1 MKKIILLTTTLLAL
15 TACNQQEF
23 NTDQQKFEAYLQ
35 TKRVSIEDKG
45 RAERLR
51 AEYERRA
58 ALANAIYDSGELE
71 TALVDAEL
79 EEFRK
84 ELLIS
89 RYFEQYLNDAVTEQG
104 IQNFYSENVDQYKS
118 RKAKVSHILFR
129 TNARMDEIARQ
140 AVLTTATAAYS
151 RLTSGEDFA
160 VVAKETSEDTVSGEK
175 GGELG
180 WINEGAVSDGFSA
193 KVFSMKAGD
202 VSEPFL
208 TDFGFHIVKV
218 VEEPQDV
225 TKPLNA
231 LKGDI
236 RYQLRNQSKKA
247 ETKRLLDIAGYKA
260 KAAISESN
268 PESK

>member
-1 MKKIILLTTTLLAL
+1 M
-15 TACNQQEF
+15 
-23 NTDQQKFEAYLQ
+23 
-35 TKRVSIEDKG
+35 DKS
-45 RAERLR
+45 L
-51 AEYERRA
+51 
-58 ALANAIYDSGELE
+58 I
-71 TALVDAEL
+71 DAEL

-104 IQNFYSENVDQYKS
+104 IQNFYSENIDNYKS
-118 RKAKVSHILFR
+118 RKVKVSHILFR

-151 RLTSGEDFA
+151 RITSGEDFA
-160 VVAKETSEDTVSGEK
+160 VVASDVSEDKVSAEK
-175 GGELG
+175 GGDLG
-180 WINEGAVSDGFSA
+180 WVTEGAVSDGFSA
-193 KVFSMKAGD
+193 KVFSMKAAD

-225 TKPLNA
+225 TKPLSA

-247 ETKRLLDIAGYKA
+247 ETRRLLDLVGYTSTA
-260 KAAISESN
+260 VTSE
-268 PESK
+268 

>member
-1 MKKIILLTTTLLAL
+1 LLTTTLLAL

-140 AVLTTATAAYS
+140 AMLTTATAAYS
-151 RLTSGEDFA
+151 RLTSGEEFA
-160 VVAKETSEDTVSGEK
+160 VVANETSEDTVSGEK
-175 GGELG
+175 GG
-180 WINEGAVSDGFSA
+180 
-193 KVFSMKAGD
+193 
-202 VSEPFL
+202 
-208 TDFGFHIVKV
+208 
-218 VEEPQDV
+218 
-225 TKPLNA
+225 
-231 LKGDI
+231 
-236 RYQLRNQSKKA
+236 
-247 ETKRLLDIAGYKA
+247 
-260 KAAISESN
+260 
-268 PESK
+268 

>member
-1 MKKIILLTTTLLAL
+1 MKKIFVLSTALLAL
-15 TACNQQEF
+15 AACNQQEF
-23 NTDQQKFEAYLQ
+23 NTDQQKFEAYLE
-35 TKRVSIEDKG
+35 TKRVSLQDVD

-51 AEYERRA
+51 SEFERRG
-58 ALANAIYDSGELE
+58 ALANAIYDSGKLNK
-71 TALVDAEL
+71 ALVDAEL

-89 RYFEQYLNDAVTEQG
+89 RYFEQYLNEAVTDQG
-104 IQNFYSENVDQYKS
+104 IQNFYSENVDKYKS
-118 RKAKVSHILFR
+118 RKSKVSHILFR
-129 TNARMDEIARQ
+129 TNTRMDDIARQ

-151 RLTSGEDFA
+151 RLTSGEEFA
-160 VVAKETSEDTVSGEK
+160 TVAKEVSEDKVSGEK
-175 GGELG
+175 GGDLG

-193 KVFSMKAGD
+193 KVFSMNAGE

-218 VEEPQDV
+218 IEEPQDV
-225 TKPLNA
+225 TKPLAA

-247 ETKRLLDIAGYKA
+247 ETKRLLDLAGYQSTSST
-260 KAAISESN
+260 SEQ
-268 PESK
+268 K